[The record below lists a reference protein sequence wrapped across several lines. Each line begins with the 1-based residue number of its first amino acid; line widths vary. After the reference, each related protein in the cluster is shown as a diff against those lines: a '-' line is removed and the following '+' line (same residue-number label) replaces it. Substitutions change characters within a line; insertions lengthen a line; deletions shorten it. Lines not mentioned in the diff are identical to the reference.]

1 MNFGSKSFQPRP
13 PDKGSFPL
21 DHFGE
26 RGRPGLPGRARTA
39 LGRTV
44 VPRGA
49 GGASEARRGP
59 APPAAARGSSGRREG
74 TEAPAVG
81 PTCRQPRPRRC
92 GARGPVPRASGAEA
106 EGAPGRRSSA
116 EAEAWKMGFEWFFI
130 CPCFTERFQTEGN
143 VGGELPAPPL
153 GRPPFPALALPP
165 GSLFSCF
172 QSVSEGNWFPEE
184 EEEEE
189 GRL

>member
-1 MNFGSKSFQPRP
+1 
-13 PDKGSFPL
+13 
-21 DHFGE
+21 
-26 RGRPGLPGRARTA
+26 
-39 LGRTV
+39 
-44 VPRGA
+44 
-49 GGASEARRGP
+49 
-59 APPAAARGSSGRREG
+59 
-74 TEAPAVG
+74 
-81 PTCRQPRPRRC
+81 
-92 GARGPVPRASGAEA
+92 
-106 EGAPGRRSSA
+106 
-116 EAEAWKMGFEWFFI
+116 MGFEWFFI
-130 CPCFTERFQTEGN
+130 CPCFTERFQTKGN